1 MQCIRGAGRR
11 RAQCIRGVGLIRRR
25 WSTAALE
32 TVVDGGGVALL
43 DERTAAAKTKG
54 SASTKTKELFR
65 SRASAQIYR
74 GGPFSTGPW
83 LEPVLKG
90 L

>member
-1 MQCIRGAGRR
+1 M
-11 RAQCIRGVGLIRRR
+11 
-25 WSTAALE
+25 TAAAVVDGRAAA
-32 TVVDGGGVALL
+32 VVDGGAGDGGAAVL
-43 DERTAAAKTKG
+43 DGGARAQTNGGGEDEG
-54 SASTKTKELFR
+54 LCSTKTKELFR
-65 SRASAQIYR
+65 SRAPVRLYR

>member
-1 MQCIRGAGRR
+1 MCRVQCIRGAGRR
-11 RAQCIRGVGLIRRR
+11 RVA
-25 WSTAALE
+25 AAL
-32 TVVDGGGVALL
+32 TVVDGGAGDGGGRRRRREGLSARRTNGGGE
-43 DERTAAAKTKG
+43 DEG
-54 SASTKTKELFR
+54 LGSTKTKELFR
-65 SRASAQIYR
+65 SRAPVRLYR